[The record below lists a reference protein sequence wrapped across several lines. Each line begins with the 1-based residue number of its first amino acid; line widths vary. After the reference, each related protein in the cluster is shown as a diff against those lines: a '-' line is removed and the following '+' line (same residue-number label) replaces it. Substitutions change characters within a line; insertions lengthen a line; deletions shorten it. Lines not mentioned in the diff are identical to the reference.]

1 MKIHLNGLHLDI
13 ESNFGCM
20 SLTFTLGGNFIG
32 NKAEADVKHNILPRQ
47 EVINKLRDRGEAI
60 LLFGESEIDACKRL
74 RKCELL
80 EPEVNR
86 VSMHF
91 ILILINTN

>member
-1 MKIHLNGLHLDI
+1 MYYHRLTSTAKEL
-13 ESNFGCM
+13 EKYKSNLSQSG
-20 SLTFTLGGNFIG
+20 SDAATSSKDLQEG
-32 NKAEADVKHNILPRQ
+32 NKAEADVKHNIVPRQ
-47 EVINKLRDRGEAI
+47 EVINKLRDRGEPI

-86 VSMHF
+86 GF
-91 ILILINTN
+91 RNDL